1 MDVVIVYR
9 NLVHPHSD
17 GGELVMELSDA
28 EEYARKNEPFLG
40 AWLLV
45 PARTDGAILT
55 PTARDMDHFA
65 NR

>member
-17 GGELVMELSDA
+17 GGELVLPLGVA
-28 EEYARKNEPFLG
+28 EVYARNTEPFLG
-40 AWLLV
+40 AWMLV
-45 PARTDGAILT
+45 PASTDGAILT
-55 PTARDMDHFA
+55 PTARDIDHFA

>member
-17 GGELVMELSDA
+17 GGELVLPLADA
-28 EEYARKNEPFLG
+28 EVYARKSEPFLG
-40 AWLLV
+40 AWMLV
-45 PARTDGAILT
+45 PASTDGAILT